1 MHVNFSNLLNSGK
14 NNEKTIETKS
24 NRKIV
29 ERCKIDTTNTNTADF
44 IGLERSFK

>member
-29 ERCKIDTTNTNTADF
+29 ERCKIDTRLTQIHD
-44 IGLERSFK
+44 R